1 MAQKAIR
8 DVENFTY
15 VLRGD
20 RQLPPAEQTTFR
32 FRPLTQA
39 ERVRIL
45 DGMEVVLVDPATRT
59 RAIKPCGVQQAYEV
73 VLLSLVGVEN
83 FPAGT
88 AEPYPLDKGRE
99 ACAKYLEGLDDTH
112 VFELGNY
119 VIDRA
124 TLGPPEKNSSTP

>member
-20 RQLPPAEQTTFR
+20 RALPPAEQSTFR

-45 DGMEVVLVDPATRT
+45 DGMEVVLVDPSTRT
-59 RAIKPCGVQQAYEV
+59 RSIKPCGVQQAYDA
-73 VLLSLVGVEN
+73 VLLSLVAADN
-83 FPAGT
+83 FPAGA
-88 AEPYPLDKGRE
+88 AEPYPIDKGRE
-99 ACAKYLEGLDDTH
+99 ACVKYLEGLDDLS
-112 VFELGNY
+112 VLELGNY

-124 TLGPPEKNSSTP
+124 TLGPPEKNFSTP